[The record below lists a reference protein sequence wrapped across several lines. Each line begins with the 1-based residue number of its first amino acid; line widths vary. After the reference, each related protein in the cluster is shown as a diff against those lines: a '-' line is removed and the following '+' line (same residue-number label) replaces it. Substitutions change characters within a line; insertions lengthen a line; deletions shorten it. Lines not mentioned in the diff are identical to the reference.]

1 MVKKKACIFISGKGS
16 NLKNI
21 ITHSRDNSF
30 PIKVSLII
38 SNNKRAYGVK
48 YAKQFNIP
56 YIFVNTKVKNYEYKI
71 LSNLKKYKISFICL
85 AGYMKIIKN
94 TLIKN
99 YQRKI
104 INIHPS
110 LLPKFKGLNTFSR
123 ILKNNEVEAGCTV
136 HYVNKKLDSGS
147 KILQKKFFINT
158 NDDEKILKIKTQK
171 LEYRA
176 YPEAIIKI
184 YRHF

>member
-85 AGYMKIIKN
+85 AGYMKIISN
-94 TLIKN
+94 TCIVS
-99 YQRKI
+99 Y
-104 INIHPS
+104 
-110 LLPKFKGLNTFSR
+110 
-123 ILKNNEVEAGCTV
+123 
-136 HYVNKKLDSGS
+136 
-147 KILQKKFFINT
+147 
-158 NDDEKILKIKTQK
+158 
-171 LEYRA
+171 
-176 YPEAIIKI
+176 
-184 YRHF
+184 